1 MFLKQSKSH
10 NKIYLSFVQG
20 YRDENGKIKHKTI
33 EKIGY
38 LDDLKKQFDDPIAHF
53 KQMAKD
59 KSNEEIN
66 ELIIKNLNTK
76 TVTEND
82 KQRNLGYII
91 LKQLYNE
98 LGLQN
103 FFKNKQKKLRM
114 DYDLSS
120 IFELLIYSRILFP
133 ASKNE
138 TYNNK
143 DIFF

>member
-98 LGLQN
+98 
-103 FFKNKQKKLRM
+103 
-114 DYDLSS
+114 
-120 IFELLIYSRILFP
+120 
-133 ASKNE
+133 
-138 TYNNK
+138 NN
-143 DIFF
+143 